1 MLVDKI
7 VEKSGVAVA
16 CGFTGKVLG
25 WIESWIRGEGF
36 LGVVFGD

>member
-1 MLVDKI
+1 MLVDEI

-25 WIESWIRGEGF
+25 WIESWIGGEGV